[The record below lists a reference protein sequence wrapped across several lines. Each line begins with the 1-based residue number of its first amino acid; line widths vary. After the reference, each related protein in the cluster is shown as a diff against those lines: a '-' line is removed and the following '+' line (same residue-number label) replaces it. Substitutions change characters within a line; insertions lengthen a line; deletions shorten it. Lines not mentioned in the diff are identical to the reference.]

1 MRLPTFALV
10 LALVAFHGVAADQD
24 GLLTLQCR
32 GKAACHKSVGLV
44 REWSF
49 LQTGTRTTVKAPSQQ
64 QQVATS
70 SDEALAANAELASI
84 PTHAYVP
91 QRPALTSG
99 PEVSLVKLQRPAQA
113 YAAKHRA
120 PPQLCCMAMTASCL
134 ACVEGV
140 SVEEYCADHQHVDV
154 QDCDAP
160 VTPAIGVPASTLVPD
175 ETTTLPMSS
184 HAPPEPT
191 STPVQVPTSSQ
202 TPVSTCCMAVTAT
215 CLACREGVSVE
226 DYCADQR
233 RSGTPGCEEV
243 PIATDS
249 PSVPANTSAL
259 QGCKFQTEPV
269 TPYFW
274 DDRATCMGLDAL
286 QMVSMGI
293 AGSVEK
299 GHMPVLNAHRA
310 LFKARRLVYIIGTT
324 VAGHT
329 PANLAVG
336 RMDYIRSA
344 ADVVM
349 ARMRMS
355 LAQHLCL
362 LQTDTA
368 HSRMNR
374 QHLTIGSGL
383 ARVVCWVVGLMASM
397 LRADGVAR
405 HPMRASRA
413 QQKQKRA
420 IIRHDSSTGCR
431 ELLSSASS
439 VCVLITSAM
448 QEPQSGLPGLR
459 KVAVAMLVSKAAL
472 SNSLLASC
480 KDCKICQS
488 LSAQGSLQAQCFQG
502 GAAET

>member
-1 MRLPTFALV
+1 M
-10 LALVAFHGVAADQD
+10 VAFHGVAADQD

-84 PTHAYVP
+84 PTHAYAP

-175 ETTTLPMSS
+175 ETKTLPMSS

-274 DDRATCMGLDAL
+274 DESCNLHGL
-286 QMVSMGI
+286 GC
-293 AGSVEK
+293 
-299 GHMPVLNAHRA
+299 
-310 LFKARRLVYIIGTT
+310 F
-324 VAGHT
+324 
-329 PANLAVG
+329 
-336 RMDYIRSA
+336 
-344 ADVVM
+344 
-349 ARMRMS
+349 
-355 LAQHLCL
+355 
-362 LQTDTA
+362 
-368 HSRMNR
+368 
-374 QHLTIGSGL
+374 
-383 ARVVCWVVGLMASM
+383 
-397 LRADGVAR
+397 ADGIHGHCRFCGEGAY
-405 HPMRASRA
+405 ASIECPSCTFQGEA
-413 QQKQKRA
+413 
-420 IIRHDSSTGCR
+420 
-431 ELLSSASS
+431 
-439 VCVLITSAM
+439 
-448 QEPQSGLPGLR
+448 PGLHYWDNSCR
-459 KVAVAMLVSKAAL
+459 THPGKPGCWADGLHPECRRCGNGPYANVTCPASVSPTDGHCTFPNEPTTPYYWERTCKSGMLGCWADGIHAACRWCGEAPYE
-472 SNSLLASC
+472 SITCPAEAEEGNH
-480 KDCKICQS
+480 
-488 LSAQGSLQAQCFQG
+488 QA
-502 GAAET
+502 